1 VDTCTLVH
9 WVWRLYIDDPW
20 YKHTNANN
28 VDTTLTSLPFRGSLS
43 CKSFVDMT
51 GLESSPYPS

>member
-1 VDTCTLVH
+1 MH
-9 WVWRLYIDDPW
+9 
-20 YKHTNANN
+20 KHTNANN
-28 VDTTLTSLPFRGSLS
+28 VDTTRTSLPFRGSLS